1 MIRPLASL
9 LLSCALLCAPVSDV
23 AAAPDQSSGG
33 YSRPNISSYSRPS
46 VAPSY
51 APSSRAGSSGGYAT
65 PTRRPSTSYSSSY
78 ATGGDSAI
86 SRQFS
91 GEALRN
97 YQANQG
103 ASRSAPRY
111 GGSNTRRPSTSNDGG
126 YVRPWAPVYAPPSYG
141 WAQQGRSFGAWDGL
155 MLWSLLNSL
164 SSPGHA
170 EFFYNNQNSPAYQQW
185 RAEAQRAAATDPT
198 VRTRLAELDQ
208 RLAQSQGQPQQP
220 STPPPADARSS
231 GGLTFITVLFLL
243 IAVFVALWYLRR
255 KRANPAASAPAAPAA
270 LKGTAR
276 TRFRVGM
283 TIPIDPA
290 PFILAAGVTKIEPLS
305 GTGMISVEA
314 VGVSMDGA
322 IPLNRLYLPGRTA
335 FFQLHLGPD
344 GNPDECRYYSRI
356 DRVTPAS
363 QDEWGA
369 WLDPTQGMIGW
380 PQFQTKD
387 GKIYDRVWAP
397 GSERIEPRRTEE
409 TIQDLNG
416 ISRRQLISML
426 YAGPT
431 GARSPAPERE
441 YIFVTAVDE
450 GGQAWVDIHAGI
462 DINPATLN
470 VPSVALS

>member
-1 MIRPLASL
+1 MFRPLASL
-9 LLSCALLCAPVSDV
+9 LLFCALVCAPVSD
-23 AAAPDQSSGG
+23 AAAAADQSSGG
-33 YSRPNISSYSRPS
+33 YSRPKASSYSRPS

-51 APSSRAGSSGGYAT
+51 ASPSRQGGSGGYAT
-65 PTRRPSTSYSSSY
+65 PTRRPSTSYS
-78 ATGGDSAI
+78 ATNARGGDSAI
-86 SRQFS
+86 SKQFS
-91 GEALRN
+91 SEALKN
-97 YQANQG
+97 YRAGQT
-103 ASRSAPRY
+103 ASRTAP
-111 GGSNTRRPSTSNDGG
+111 GSGDANSRRPSTANNGG
-126 YVRPWAPVYAPPSYG
+126 GVRPWAPVYAPPSYG

-164 SSPGHA
+164 SSPGHT
-170 EFFYNNQNSPAYQQW
+170 EFFYNNQNSAAYQQW
-185 RAEAQRAAATDPT
+185 RAEAQRAAATDPA

-220 STPPPADARSS
+220 GAAPPADARSE
-231 GGLTFITVLFLL
+231 GGLTFIIVLILL
-243 IAVFVALWYLRR
+243 IAVFLVLWYWRR
-255 KRANPAASAPAAPAA
+255 KGANTVAPARTVPAA

-283 TIPIDPA
+283 TFPIDPA
-290 PFILAAGVTKIEPLS
+290 PFILAAGVTKIEQPA